1 MTAMKKR
8 DRVMAIFWILLGL
21 MISIWSATFPF
32 GKLKAPGPALLP
44 LALGLILILL
54 GGILFFQAIIRKGG
68 TSPEALSPFIPVGA
82 AFMRVAFTLGG
93 LLLSIAFLE
102 HLGFIL
108 TTFFLILFLMRA
120 IEPQKWKLAVFY
132 ALVSALGSFILF
144 QVFLKTPLPRG
155 FLGF

>member
-1 MTAMKKR
+1 MIEMKQR
-8 DRVMAIFWILLGL
+8 DTVMAIFWILLGL

-32 GKLKAPGPALLP
+32 GELKSPGPALLP

-68 TSPEALSPFIPVGA
+68 TSPTALPPIIPVGA
-82 AFMRVAFTLGG
+82 AFKRVVFTLGG
-93 LLLSIAFLE
+93 LLLSFIFLE

-120 IEPQKWKLAVFY
+120 IDPQKWKLALFY
-132 ALVSALGSFILF
+132 ALVSALGSFVLF
-144 QVFLKTPLPRG
+144 QVLLKTQLPRG